1 MRRRDELVVGATI
14 LFALAVVTAGAIWLA
29 QTQVGSGQY
38 LQTARFRTVGGLG
51 AGNPVVLR
59 GVRVGRVRDVRISP
73 DGEWVL
79 ADLQIYEGALLPA
92 EPAIIA
98 ASASLFGEW
107 QAEIINIFVPP
118 DDPTVQ
124 RELIEAAQD
133 GGDAWP
139 GATLPDIGQLTAQ
152 AGRIATDIA
161 TVSSRI
167 QTAFDSQT
175 VLDVQRS
182 IRDFGQIADTLTRF
196 TEQQTVVF
204 GEVSTNIRHGSD
216 VVTAAALDLER
227 ALARLDSATSEGE
240 LDTIITNLQTASQ
253 EMRTAL
259 ASFRSFAEAA
269 EQNSESFVRMLIGAD
284 SVMTR
289 MQGMTGT
296 LGLLVGDSTLY
307 YEAADA
313 IVQFRLL
320 LADIRAN
327 PRKYFKFSV
336 F

>member
-1 MRRRDELVVGATI
+1 MKRRDELVVGATI
-14 LFALAVVTAGAIWLA
+14 LFALAVVIAGAIWLA
-29 QTQVGSGQY
+29 RAQVGSGQY
-38 LQTARFRTVGGLG
+38 LQSARFQTVGGLG
-51 AGNPVVLR
+51 EGNPVVLR
-59 GVRVGRVRDVRISP
+59 GVRVGRVRDIRLSP
-73 DGEWVL
+73 TGDWVL
-79 ADLQIYEGALLPA
+79 ADLQIYEGAILPQQ
-92 EPAIIA
+92 PAIIA

-107 QAEIINIFVPP
+107 QAEIIDLRSPP
-118 DDPTVQ
+118 DDPTV
-124 RELIEAAQD
+124 RRALLDAASA
-133 GGDAWP
+133 GGEEWP

-152 AGRIATDIA
+152 AGRIATEIG

-175 VLDVQRS
+175 VLDMRRS
-182 IRDFGQIADTLTRF
+182 IRNFGQIADTLTRF
-196 TEQQTVVF
+196 TERQTSVF
-204 GEVSTNIRHGSD
+204 GEVSSNIRQGSD

-227 ALARLDSATSEGE
+227 ALARLDSATSDGE
-240 LDTIITNLQTASQ
+240 LDSIVANLQTASQ
-253 EMRTAL
+253 EMRSAL
-259 ASFRSFAEAA
+259 SSFRVFAETA
-269 EQNSESFVRMLIGAD
+269 EQNRESLVRMLVGAD

-320 LADIRAN
+320 LVDIRAN

>member
-1 MRRRDELVVGATI
+1 MGRRDELVVGATI
-14 LFALAVVTAGAIWLA
+14 LFALTVVTLGALWLA
-29 QTQVGSGQY
+29 RAQVGTSQF
-38 LQTARFRTVGGLG
+38 LQTARFHTVGGLG
-51 AGNPVVLR
+51 EGNPVVLR
-59 GVRVGRVRDVRISP
+59 GVRVGRVREIRLSDSG
-73 DGEWVL
+73 DWVL
-79 ADLQIYEGALLPA
+79 ADLQVYEGAQLPPQ
-92 EPAIIA
+92 PAIIA

-107 QAEIINIFVPP
+107 QAEIIDLSAPP
-118 DDPTVQ
+118 DDPNV
-124 RELIEAAQD
+124 RRALREAAH
-133 GGDAWP
+133 DASGEWP

-152 AGRIATDIA
+152 AGRIASDIA

-175 VLDVQRS
+175 VLDVRQS

-196 TEQQTVVF
+196 TERQTAVF
-204 GEVSTNIRHGSD
+204 TDVGTNIRHGSD
-216 VVTAAALDLER
+216 VLTAAALDLER
-227 ALARLDSATSEGE
+227 ALARLDSATSDGE
-240 LDTIITNLQTASQ
+240 LDSILTSVQTASQ
-253 EMRTAL
+253 EMRSAAGSL
-259 ASFRSFAEAA
+259 RLFAEAA
-269 EQNSESFVRMLIGAD
+269 EQNRDSFVRMLIGAD

-307 YEAADA
+307 HEAADA

>member
-1 MRRRDELVVGATI
+1 MKRRDELVVGATI
-14 LFALAVVTAGAIWLA
+14 LFALVVVIVGAIWLSR
-29 QTQVGSGQY
+29 TQLGSGQY
-38 LQTARFRTVGGLG
+38 LQTARFLTVGGLG

-73 DGEWVL
+73 DGDWVL
-79 ADLQIYEGALLPA
+79 ADLQIYEGALLP
-92 EPAIIA
+92 ENPAIIA

-107 QAEIINIFVPP
+107 QAEIIDLLSPP
-118 DDPTVQ
+118 DDPVV
-124 RELIEAAQD
+124 RRSLVEAAEVE
-133 GGDAWP
+133 GDAWP
-139 GATLPDIGQLTAQ
+139 GTTLPDIGQLTAQ

-175 VLDVQRS
+175 VRNVRRS
-182 IRDFGQIADTLTRF
+182 IREFGQMADTLTRF
-196 TEQQTVVF
+196 TEQQTTVF
-204 GEVSTNIRHGSD
+204 GEVSNNIRRGSD
-216 VVTAAALDLER
+216 VVTEAALDLER
-227 ALARLDSATSEGE
+227 ALARLDSATNEGE
-240 LDTIITNLQTASQ
+240 LDTILTNLQSASQ
-253 EMRTAL
+253 EMRAAL
-259 ASFRSFAEAA
+259 VSVRTLAQAA
-269 EQNSESFVRMLIGAD
+269 ERNRESLVRMLVGAD
-284 SVMTR
+284 SIMTR

>member
-1 MRRRDELVVGATI
+1 MKRRDELIVGATI
-14 LFALAVVTAGAIWLA
+14 LFSLAVVTVGAIWLA
-29 QTQVGSGQY
+29 KAQVGSGQY
-38 LQTARFRTVGGLG
+38 LQTARFHTVGGLG
-51 AGNPVVLR
+51 EGNPVVLR
-59 GVRVGRVRDVRISP
+59 GVRVGRVRDVRLSP
-73 DGEWVL
+73 SGEWVL
-79 ADLQIYEGALLPA
+79 ADLQIYEGALLPQ

-107 QAEIINIFVPP
+107 QAEIIDLLSPP

-124 RELIEAAQD
+124 RALLLAASE
-133 GGDAWP
+133 GGEQWP

-161 TVSSRI
+161 TVSSRV
-167 QTAFDSQT
+167 QAAFDSQT

-182 IRDFGQIADTLTRF
+182 IRDFGQIADTLTKF
-196 TEQQTVVF
+196 TEQQTTVF
-204 GEVSTNIRHGSD
+204 GEVTSNIRQGSD

-227 ALARLDSATSEGE
+227 ALARLDSATSDGE
-240 LDTIITNLQTASQ
+240 LDSIVSNLQTASQ
-253 EMRTAL
+253 EMRSAL
-259 ASFRSFAEAA
+259 VSFRVFAETA
-269 EQNSESFVRMLIGAD
+269 EQNRESFVRMLVGAD

-296 LGLLVGDSTLY
+296 LGLLVGDTTLY
-307 YEAADA
+307 YTASDA
-313 IVQFRLL
+313 IVEFRLL

>member
-1 MRRRDELVVGATI
+1 MKQRDDLVVGATI
-14 LFALAVVTAGAIWLA
+14 LFAFAVVVVGAIWLS
-29 QTQVGSGQY
+29 QSQLGSRQY
-38 LQTARFRTVGGLG
+38 LQTARFLTVGGLG
-51 AGNPVVLR
+51 EGNPVVLR

-92 EPAIIA
+92 DPAVIA

-107 QAEIINIFVPP
+107 QAEIISMDAPP
-118 DDPTVQ
+118 DDPIVQ
-124 RELIEAAQD
+124 RDLLAAAEAGD
-133 GGDAWP
+133 DAWA

-167 QTAFDSQT
+167 STAFDSQT

-182 IRDFGQIADTLTRF
+182 IHEFGQIADTLTRF
-196 TEQQTVVF
+196 TEQQTTVF

-240 LDTIITNLQTASQ
+240 LDTILTNLQTASQ
-253 EMRTAL
+253 DMRSAL
-259 ASFRSFAEAA
+259 VSFRVFAEAA
-269 EQNSESFVRMLIGAD
+269 ERNRESLVRMLVGAD
-284 SVMTR
+284 TIMTR